1 MKNISYK
8 TVKIRIITDKKVLQ
22 QMLFFVDYRQNN
34 YLVLTKQFVRW
45 IDSTPNKDQAEGH

>member
-1 MKNISYK
+1 VKNISYK